1 MRLFSSIAFSELI
14 VSLVTNAERRNNE
27 GAMADKPVSN
37 FGHLIDA
44 NSNKCWKMVAMY
56 CLFGNG
62 RQPADALNVLSVKL
76 IYIIFKQKVVTVEIN
91 INVIKNLFYD

>member
-1 MRLFSSIAFSELI
+1 
-14 VSLVTNAERRNNE
+14 
-27 GAMADKPVSN
+27 
-37 FGHLIDA
+37 
-44 NSNKCWKMVAMY
+44 MVAMY
-56 CLFGNG
+56 CLFANG